1 MRILGA
7 LAISVWTVAAASSS
21 QAKLDQAHVKLDT
34 ELQWGTYRPNLYFGT
49 RPRLPDSLLSGLMW
63 FGLDDQRNWQS
74 IRHSCELGD
83 NLDEYGYSRHNG
95 RDFGEQTMRDGDQ
108 GVEIKSE
115 FVKKVGEN
123 GGSWAVRFTG
133 RTLNEYTQGV
143 ALMYYFGLEGNGTM
157 SMKIDE
163 GVAKITGKTDDLGRF
178 NIRIV
183 PSADNKHPPVPSSL
197 RNIPGILTGQRI
209 SGIAIK
215 APKSDIWRAK
225 DLFQKEILTSAQA
238 KASAIIK
245 HTGSNNLSAG
255 SLLFGLDNVGLAKRG
270 KNLFFTQIMVHGE
283 FSFDVIYECADKS
296 AQIDSNAIAGI
307 ASERREAFDRR
318 FEATF
323 GLREKGFDED
333 HIEMARNALSS
344 LVGGI
349 GFFHGSSLVSNES
362 KPEYG
367 EGDSMDKP
375 QLSKPYSLFTATPS
389 RPFFPRGFLW
399 DEGFH
404 QLVLGQWD
412 SGISMEI
419 IRSWFNT
426 MDSNGWIAREQIL
439 GEEARSKVPEE
450 FQVQYPNFANP
461 PTLLFAIEKIA
472 DLYRFKGAS
481 NVGNYFDHLE
491 GGDDNETMISNNIDG
506 PDTMR
511 QSLPELAQYSSQ
523 LLNYFQT
530 TQAGSRPMPENEE
543 DASPAVRG
551 YRWQGRTM
559 DHTLTSG
566 IDDYPRARPPSTN
579 ELHVDLFAWIT
590 YMVSINAKLGS
601 IVDGRT
607 SVSASQPSEIDAQL
621 ESHIRILDEIH
632 WNENKKMYCDV
643 TAKVRED
650 YDELEDDEE
659 TAHVRVFVCHR
670 GYISL
675 FPMLLGLVPPESEKL
690 GHILNMIEN
699 PKELWTDYGL
709 RSLSKSDKSYGKGE
723 NYWRGPIWL
732 NINYLVLSS
741 LNRNY
746 VSVSGPHQQQAQ
758 RIYSSLRS
766 NLINNVFS
774 QYQSTRFF
782 WEQYNPKDGSGQG
795 THPFTGWTTLIL
807 PIMAESY

>member
-1 MRILGA
+1 GA
-7 LAISVWTVAAASSS
+7 A
-21 QAKLDQAHVKLDT
+21 
-34 ELQWGTYRPNLYFGT
+34 
-49 RPRLPDSLLSGLMW
+49 
-63 FGLDDQRNWQS
+63 
-74 IRHSCELGD
+74 
-83 NLDEYGYSRHNG
+83 
-95 RDFGEQTMRDGDQ
+95 
-108 GVEIKSE
+108 
-115 FVKKVGEN
+115 
-123 GGSWAVRFTG
+123 
-133 RTLNEYTQGV
+133 
-143 ALMYYFGLEGNGTM
+143 
-157 SMKIDE
+157 
-163 GVAKITGKTDDLGRF
+163 
-178 NIRIV
+178 
-183 PSADNKHPPVPSSL
+183 
-197 RNIPGILTGQRI
+197 
-209 SGIAIK
+209 
-215 APKSDIWRAK
+215 
-225 DLFQKEILTSAQA
+225 
-238 KASAIIK
+238 
-245 HTGSNNLSAG
+245 
-255 SLLFGLDNVGLAKRG
+255 
-270 KNLFFTQIMVHGE
+270 
-283 FSFDVIYECADKS
+283 
-296 AQIDSNAIAGI
+296 
-307 ASERREAFDRR
+307 
-318 FEATF
+318 
-323 GLREKGFDED
+323 
-333 HIEMARNALSS
+333 
-344 LVGGI
+344 
-349 GFFHGSSLVSNES
+349 
-362 KPEYG
+362 
-367 EGDSMDKP
+367 
-375 QLSKPYSLFTATPS
+375 
-389 RPFFPRGFLW
+389 
-399 DEGFH
+399 
-404 QLVLGQWD
+404 
-412 SGISMEI
+412 
-419 IRSWFNT
+419 
-426 MDSNGWIAREQIL
+426 
-439 GEEARSKVPEE
+439 
-450 FQVQYPNFANP
+450 
-461 PTLLFAIEKIA
+461 
-472 DLYRFKGAS
+472 
-481 NVGNYFDHLE
+481 NVGNYFDYLE
-491 GGDDNETMISNNIDG
+491 GSDDNETTISNSIDG

-511 QSLPELAQYSSQ
+511 QSLPELAQYSSR

-543 DASPAVRG
+543 DASPTVRG

-590 YMVSINAKLGS
+590 YMVSINAKLES

-659 TAHVRVFVCHR
+659 TAHVRVFVCHK

-690 GHILNMIEN
+690 GHILDMIEN